1 MKERDYDFYGN
12 VLDMERVEQVLQY
25 VIKNLNLKEILKMT
39 REITYD
45 MVRPE
50 AHLYKGDYSELNI
63 EQANRF
69 QTQLRDMCDF
79 LAQSLVDKR
88 EFDEGYLKDYEYA
101 RVYLKII
108 KDLKEAIKDLR
119 QEIVDMRME

>member
-50 AHLYKGDYSELNI
+50 ARLYQGDYSELNI

-69 QTQLRDMCDF
+69 QSQLRDMCDF

-88 EFDEGYLKDYEYA
+88 EFDNGYLKDYEYA
-101 RVYLKII
+101 RPYLKII
-108 KDLKEAIKDLR
+108 EELKETIQSYKDDELNLY
-119 QEIVDMRME
+119 E